1 MEVSK
6 MHTQRKPQMAP
17 CRGFS
22 RGINKPT
29 TRLTSHVNDF
39 TNAKSH
45 TRKKPLL
52 AGYQNTIFNNFKKE
66 SKKPAA

>member
-6 MHTQRKPQMAP
+6 MHAQWKPQMAP
-17 CRGFS
+17 CGGFS
-22 RGINKPT
+22 QGINKPT
-29 TRLTSHVNDF
+29 TSLTSHANDF

-52 AGYQNTIFNNFKKE
+52 AGYQNTIFNNSKKCT
-66 SKKPAA
+66 KPAA